1 RFSDR
6 DLSDYDVV
14 YAFFDGVYESIRRY
28 TNGQPILCGW
38 GICSDGRKVLLGLEA
53 VASESADCWN
63 SFFED
68 LKQRGLVKQVL
79 VVSDGARELKKA
91 IGQSFPFADR
101 GRCIA
106 HKMRNLMNKLPK
118 DKKITAPIKARLK
131 AIYYAPDLESGEG
144 LAKQFIIDYGQDY
157 PSM

>member
-1 RFSDR
+1 GEYERWSGR
-6 DLSDYDVV
+6 DLSKEEVV
-14 YAFFDGVYESIRRY
+14 YAFFDGVYESVRRY
-28 TNGQPILCGW
+28 TNGQTILCGW

-63 SFFED
+63 SFCED
-68 LKQRGLVKQVL
+68 LKQRGLGQPLL
-79 VVSDGARELKKA
+79 VVSDGGGGLKKA

-118 DKKITAPIKARLK
+118 DKKISAPI
-131 AIYYAPDLESGEG
+131 
-144 LAKQFIIDYGQDY
+144 
-157 PSM
+157 